1 MRVRLLK
8 HSPYL
13 LPIRPYD
20 ISKQSDLGKRKRLV
34 KPKEELQIE
43 NSDELRSLP
52 ESETQKMSEATTS
65 KHSLSRSSVH
75 EQSLRMAAFSLEK
88 KCPVT
93 RRRNQHPRQPSPAT
107 KAPRHQLL

>member
-13 LPIRPYD
+13 LPLRPYD

-34 KPKEELQIE
+34 KPKEELQTE

-52 ESETQKMSEATTS
+52 ESETQDEKMSEATTS
-65 KHSLSRSSVH
+65 KHSLSRPSVH

-88 KCPVT
+88 KM
-93 RRRNQHPRQPSPAT
+93 PSDKKKKPAP
-107 KAPRHQLL
+107 KATVSSN